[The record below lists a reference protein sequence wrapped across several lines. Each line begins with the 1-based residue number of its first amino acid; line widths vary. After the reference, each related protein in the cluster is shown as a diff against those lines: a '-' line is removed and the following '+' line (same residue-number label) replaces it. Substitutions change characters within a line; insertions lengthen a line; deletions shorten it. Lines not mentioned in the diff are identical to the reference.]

1 MMSLWGIW
9 RRKFQIHCLEKLK
22 MFKFI
27 YFWDG
32 FYFVEEILYKMC
44 INGKYN
50 KNINE

>member
-27 YFWDG
+27 YFWVG
-32 FYFVEEILYKMC
+32 FYFVEENFIENFIL
-44 INGKYN
+44 NTKYN
-50 KNINE
+50 KNL